1 MPHEDEQMG
10 NWLLSRVPPSNR
22 RPTGFSRPR
31 TRLRGVTV
39 RERCPPGPSF
49 SVASRVTSDASP
61 ILVREL
67 NERLGFGEM
76 ISQTLRDSLRGK
88 DAQLPLAAVFR

>member
-1 MPHEDEQMG
+1 
-10 NWLLSRVPPSNR
+10 
-22 RPTGFSRPR
+22 
-31 TRLRGVTV
+31 
-39 RERCPPGPSF
+39 
-49 SVASRVTSDASP
+49 VTSDASP